1 MLRSVDTGERNLKR
15 NITTKAAPAPNAK
28 SLRDELHDFK
38 RNRVL
43 DVASQLFY
51 DLGYS
56 KTSVDAIAAKLSVT
70 KPFVYYHFDSKAD
83 ILAGVCAR
91 TTAFV
96 AELAEEAASG
106 NGMARDRLLALV
118 RDITLCVIEG
128 RIYLAVYFRAEK
140 HLPETARRE
149 LADFRRRFDQAL
161 RRLLQQGVES
171 GEFRIAHITVAEQAI
186 TGMTTWLFNWY
197 RPDRDLTADD
207 IAGEMSRLALSM
219 VEARPA
225 LKIDKKTPKRRP

>member
-1 MLRSVDTGERNLKR
+1 MKR
-15 NITTKAAPAPNAK
+15 NNTLAATPAPDAK

-56 KTSVDAIAAKLSVT
+56 KTSIDAIAAKLSVT
-70 KPFVYYHFDSKAD
+70 KPFVYYHFESKAD
-83 ILAGVCAR
+83 ILAGVCGR

-96 AELAEEAASG
+96 AELAEAAASG
-106 NGMARDRLLALV
+106 NGAPRDRLLALV

-128 RIYLAVYFRAEK
+128 RVYLAVYFRAEK

-149 LADFRRRFDQAL
+149 LAEYRRRFNHAL
-161 RRLLQQGVES
+161 RSLLQQGVES
-171 GEFRIAHITVAEQAI
+171 GEFKIGHVAVAEQAI

-197 RPDRDLTADD
+197 RPDRKLTAKE
-207 IAGEMSRLALSM
+207 IADEMSRLALSM

-225 LKIDKKTPKRRP
+225 